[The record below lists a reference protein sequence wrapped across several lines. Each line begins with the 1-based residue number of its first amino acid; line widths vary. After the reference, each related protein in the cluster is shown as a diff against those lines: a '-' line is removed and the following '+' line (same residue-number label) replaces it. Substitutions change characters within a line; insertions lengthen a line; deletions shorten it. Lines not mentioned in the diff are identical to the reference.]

1 MLGAG
6 KKQTNKIGISIQLV
20 KLMNSYK
27 SSIKCKQYVIE
38 SQRKI
43 ILRIREG
50 FLGGT
55 SGATSW
61 KVRRR

>member
-1 MLGAG
+1 
-6 KKQTNKIGISIQLV
+6 
-20 KLMNSYK
+20 MNSYK

-55 SGATSW
+55 TGATSW